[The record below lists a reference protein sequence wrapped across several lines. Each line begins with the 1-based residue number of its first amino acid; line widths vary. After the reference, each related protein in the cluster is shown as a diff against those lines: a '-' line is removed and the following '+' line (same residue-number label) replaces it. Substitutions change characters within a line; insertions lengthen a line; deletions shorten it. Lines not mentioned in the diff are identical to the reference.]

1 MFYFKKIGKSLKLK
15 TIIMVISILFITI
28 SITLTINL
36 IQIKD
41 RLKAALEREI
51 YTSGLL
57 VKKIVDT
64 NLSFFALENLSGM
77 NLFLNEVL
85 NSNENISYVF
95 ISNKKRIILY
105 HNNLSY
111 ENTPLDQAIYTDRI
125 LTDSWKILPI
135 GQYYESV
142 TPVSFDN
149 QTIGYIHVGVDK
161 SIIDKEIIKIILKTV
176 LIFIGA
182 LIFTILMLIFFISKK
197 IVSPITALSQEMKG
211 ITKNMNLKKQV
222 HVIGQDEISVLG
234 KEFNLMLEEIRNYSE
249 NLEEMVEER
258 TEELKKSL
266 DQVNMLNL
274 QQSGDYFL
282 TSLLINPLMEEN
294 KQHSKNIEMDVYLS
308 QKKKFDFGHRK
319 GEIGGDICIID
330 EIELQGKQ
338 YTVFV
343 NGDAMGKSL
352 QGAGGALVMGVVFRS
367 FITRTKLMKIM
378 RNFYPERWLKN
389 CYEELQNIFVSFNGS
404 MMISAVVGLIDTET
418 GFICYFNAE
427 HPWSVLYRDKK
438 AVFTD
443 ESLSLRKIGI
453 DIEKQNLIIHSLQ
466 LEYKDVF
473 LVGSDGRDDIMIG
486 YDEKTNT
493 RIINENEYQFL
504 EIVERSE
511 ADLNQIILE
520 IKKMGEITDDL
531 SLIRIFYKKEIMP
544 EISEVE
550 AFKIKMKAEKAF
562 QENRLEEAVNIFLNL
577 ASKYKK
583 QAVYSR
589 IIDCYRLL
597 GNNYLEKEAEILETA
612 LIQFPSNLDFIFNI
626 SLVYKKLKNYEKAL
640 DYGEKFRLYQEY
652 HINNLIN
659 LADIYRLAKNDI
671 GFLKI
676 MNILKMIAP
685 NNVNYIKLKEI
696 TEKEFISSQNSR
708 IK

>member
-1 MFYFKKIGKSLKLK
+1 
-15 TIIMVISILFITI
+15 MVISILFITI